1 MLETASVGTAI
12 SINVGFAINNGAN
25 FDDYVRFAFDVTVTD
40 PGRIVVA
47 NTIPAGDYSAFSIEF
62 ADYQEVIESCLG
74 LTLSEFITA
83 CKEPGGP
90 IALYMVDSESGEW
103 NTTSDYTAG
112 GSGIG
117 YWLTSNLKVTN
128 WSDDGSTG
136 RVLFVETQE
145 NGDMVNIG
153 RNPASTSGSV
163 FNVNFVYALKEDN
176 SKFVEFIVKATLE

>member
-1 MLETASVGTAI
+1 MQNSHLLE
-12 SINVGFAINNGAN
+12 
-25 FDDYVRFAFDVTVTD
+25 
-40 PGRIVVA
+40 
-47 NTIPAGDYSAFSIEF
+47 
-62 ADYQEVIESCLG
+62 
-74 LTLSEFITA
+74 
-83 CKEPGGP
+83 
-90 IALYMVDSESGEW
+90 W
-103 NTTSDYTAG
+103 
-112 GSGIG
+112 

-136 RVLFVETQE
+136 SVLFVETQE